1 MNLHST
7 SITAAI
13 TTAATALA
21 ALIGPSPA
29 SAQSLPERMF
39 AEGHASL
46 VRNWGDSSPLTF
58 ATADFDIGWR
68 PGSGGTIPLGF
79 ALGVDA
85 FHHSDSAGSTDKI
98 ALYPTLNYEI
108 SPALTL
114 SAGVPRFV
122 SSRNGGY
129 LPDER
134 PFYSDAF
141 MFGLRRYFG
150 SFAAHDYLASF
161 SETSSPP
168 YGVRIDYSRGN
179 LMLGASYHRVF
190 SEFSN
195 LEADIATLAAS
206 HEMAFAG
213 LSDARIFASY
223 ELKQRGDG
231 IDIAQYRIG
240 FTGRSGPVSGAL
252 TLGRTGTSGS
262 DNVTTAELNASW
274 DVSES
279 FSARAS
285 VLTFDKGNAYTTIIY
300 YGLGAKY
307 HFNRWAS
314 LQASVY
320 DSDTSGF
327 DPHYELGFAV
337 DF

>member
-7 SITAAI
+7 SITATI

-29 SAQSLPERMF
+29 RAQSLPEGMF

-46 VRNWGDSSPLTF
+46 SLNWSDSTSDTYAL
-58 ATADFDIGWR
+58 ADFDIGWR

-85 FHHSDSAGSTDKI
+85 YHRSKSSGSTNKI
-98 ALYPTLNYEI
+98 ALYPMLTYEI

-134 PFYSDAF
+134 PFYSDATII
-141 MFGLRRYFG
+141 GLRQFFG
-150 SFAAHDYLASF
+150 SFSASGYLLNGDRQ
-161 SETSSPP
+161 P
-168 YGVRIDYSRGN
+168 YGLRLDHRRGN
-179 LMLGASYHRVF
+179 LALGASFHRIDLD
-190 SEFSN
+190 SGSTSN
-195 LEADIATLAAS
+195 VAAVAAS
-206 HEMAFAG
+206 YDLKITG
-213 LSDARIFASY
+213 LSDARVFASF
-223 ELKQRGDG
+223 ERNQNDASGFG
-231 IDIAQYRIG
+231 VSQYRIG
-240 FTGRSGPVSGAL
+240 FAGKYGPVSGAL
-252 TLGRTGTSGS
+252 TLGREDKTGGF
-262 DNVTTAELNASW
+262 DFDITTAELNATW

-285 VLTFDKGNAYTTIIY
+285 LLAMDTPTISFTL

-307 HFNRWAS
+307 RFNKWAS
-314 LQASVY
+314 LQASIS
-320 DSDTSGF
+320 DSDTSGPGPF
-327 DPHYELGFAV
+327 YELGLSV